1 MANTKIG
8 SAYVQLMP
16 SMKGFSAA
24 VNRELK
30 DIKINASV
38 ATSVKQEEPKNK
50 KLFSDFGKNSA
61 SNFSSG
67 LTSGI
72 KAGTSKVGSLVA
84 SGFSQTANMAKT
96 TAKGI
101 ANTFVS
107 TIEAT
112 TKAVEVSAVATAT
125 AIGVVSLNA
134 YKGYS
139 SYEQLVGGVDTLFKE
154 SSVKVQEYA
163 ANAYKTAGIN
173 ANMYMETVTGFS
185 ASLLQGLAGD
195 TERAAEIANMALTDM
210 ADNANKMGTPI
221 ESIRYAYQG
230 FAKDTYTML
239 DNLKLGYGGTQSEM
253 ARLINDSKVLG
264 DSVEVTAET
273 VKDVPFDKIIEAIH
287 TIQTNLGIT
296 GTTAKEAA
304 ETLEGSAN
312 SVKASWSNLLTGIA
326 KGNDKETKVLVDQFT
341 DSLAVAAK
349 NSLPRMVA
357 IGAGIAQAFGAQIAP
372 KTRDAIIEGLE
383 DAGVS
388 ESTIKLFSGTFD
400 AIESV
405 GTKAFATIKSV
416 SEKLKSAGLLD
427 VLEDALDFVNAIA
440 SGGDVDSSFSKFWD
454 DFDDFATDITPQVLT
469 FGENFIK
476 GIINFIKN
484 HGGEVAD
491 GILSMLRGALQTVAP
506 QVDWE
511 NIITGGNIATIL
523 GGAYGAQFG
532 PFAAILGA
540 TLGSNFVTDPEG
552 TLGSFKDFFTKTDW
566 QGIFDSIL
574 YCFES
579 FLTGL
584 TGDTVDD
591 SLSFGERFANA
602 MNILGTAIKEVAP
615 IAQMLGSII
624 KFVVDNLEMVPTAVA
639 GVGGA
644 QIGATIGGIVG
655 SIFPGVGTAV
665 GTLAGGAIGAAVGGI
680 AGYATTEFTKI
691 SQAQAQISDA
701 DREREQAYLDDL
713 YAKGEVADAEY
724 EKACIE
730 IERTKSIPDAIL
742 GAVKQVGVDIKYFFL
757 GIPDAISGAFSEA
770 GSVTGGFFGGIGED
784 FLSLFDTLGYT
795 AGCIGDWFTGV
806 LSGAGEWI
814 GGVFTSITDFFGGVG
829 SFIGEAVGGWWD
841 DVYNTFIKPVIDF
854 FTNLPETIKE
864 KAGDIVD
871 GFVGGIQD
879 GWNAITGGASDLANG
894 FIDTICNIL
903 GIHSPSRVMFGF
915 GQNTVQGFVNGGESK
930 QGLVSRMAQN
940 IADNT
945 TDPLGSAPAMRV
957 AARQIQA
964 VPVNS
969 DSSTEASNIQL
980 VNMLIAA
987 LQNVHVLM
995 DGQKVGTLTSSS
1007 VDKANGQRGVFANR
1021 GLAVI

>member
-84 SGFSQTANMAKT
+84 SGFSQTANMAKA

-112 TKAVEVSAVATAT
+112 TKAVEVSAVTTAT

-163 ANAYKTAGIN
+163 ANAYKTAGMD
-173 ANMYMETVTGFS
+173 ANVYMETVTGFS

-253 ARLINDSKVLG
+253 ARLINDSRVLG

-341 DSLAVAAK
+341 DSLAAAAK
-349 NSLPRMVA
+349 NSLPRMVS

-427 VLEDALDFVNAIA
+427 VLEDALDFVNTIA

-566 QGIFDSIL
+566 QGIF
-574 YCFES
+574 ES
-579 FLTGL
+579 FLDCFDSFLDGIS
-584 TGDTVDD
+584 GDDAD
-591 SLSFGERFANA
+591 KSKSFGEKLAYTLNNLKDIIKDAAPLAR
-602 MNILGTAIKEVAP
+602 MLGEGIGLILENLDMLPTAIGA
-615 IAQMLGSII
+615 
-624 KFVVDNLEMVPTAVA
+624 F
-639 GVGGA
+639 GGA
-644 QIGATIGGIVG
+644 QLGATIGSAFGPIGTLVG
-655 SIFPGVGTAV
+655 G
-665 GTLAGGAIGAAVGGI
+665 LAGGAWGAVIGNGLTNI
-680 AGYATTEFTKI
+680 AK
-691 SQAQAQISDA
+691 AQEIIDNTSDI
-701 DREREQAYLDDL
+701 DRANALSRIEDD
-713 YAKGEVADAEY
+713 YAKGLIDDKEY
-724 EKACIE
+724 EKSKI
-730 IERTKSIPDAIL
+730 
-742 GAVKQVGVDIKYFFL
+742 AVEQTEGLLEMFSGFWQQIGVDIKYFFL
-757 GIPDAISGAFSEA
+757 GIPDAIGEA
-770 GSVTGGFFGGIGED
+770 
-784 FLSLFDTLGYT
+784 
-795 AGCIGDWFTGV
+795 
-806 LSGAGEWI
+806 LSGAW
-814 GGVFTSITDFFGGVG
+814 TSITDFFGGVG

-841 DVYNTFIKPVIDF
+841 DVYNTFIQPVIDF

-864 KAGDIVD
+864 KAEDIVD